1 MADEADRAQ
10 ILEEAEREAG
20 IKAASKELAIGEP
33 GECRLCGE
41 DFERLIMGACGP
53 CREQAEKDRTLRLR
67 RRQILGD

>member
-10 ILEEAEREAG
+10 ILEEAERDHCVKVTAQD
-20 IKAASKELAIGEP
+20 LAIGEP
-33 GECRLCGE
+33 GECRLCGYV
-41 DFERLIMGACGP
+41 FERLIMGACGP